1 MGHLG
6 RRAEESGG
14 EGRKEEGGGEGKRR
28 EERGGEER
36 IGEEREE
43 KGRVGSSTHKSLS
56 LCLSP
61 QAGAPYLDPRE
72 DPSSGDAEVKVG
84 NELGS
89 GHLVVIFKLLPRSIV
104 SVKNGGEG
112 LGVNKAGCL
121 LHVGGRGRGK
131 EGRGGEC
138 LSVRLA

>member
-6 RRAEESGG
+6 RRGEESGG
-14 EGRKEEGGGEGKRR
+14 EGRRRKEKGGEGRR
-28 EERGGEER
+28 RKDRGGE
-36 IGEEREE
+36 
-43 KGRVGSSTHKSLS
+43 GRRRDVWVPQHTNLS

-61 QAGAPYLDPRE
+61 QAGPPYLDPRE

-89 GHLVVIFKLLPRSIV
+89 GHLVVIFKFLPRSIV

>member
-6 RRAEESGG
+6 RRAEERGERRRGEEKEGEGRRGEKGG
-14 EGRKEEGGGEGKRR
+14 EGMR
-28 EERGGEER
+28 
-36 IGEEREE
+36 REE

-61 QAGAPYLDPRE
+61 QAGPPYLDPRE

-89 GHLVVIFKLLPRSIV
+89 GHLVVIFKFLPRSIV
-104 SVKNGGEG
+104 SVKNGGKG

-131 EGRGGEC
+131 EGMGGE
-138 LSVRLA
+138 